1 MAVAATVAFVVEATA
16 VAVVTTTAAVAVI
29 VGVAV
34 GALVEQHL
42 GSQFGAGPQPQ
53 HPALES
59 TFQGEGSPRPQWGLS
74 AGMAKAA
81 YDRG

>member
-34 GALVEQHL
+34 GALVEHHL
-42 GSQFGAGPQPQ
+42 GSQFAAEPQPQ
-53 HPALES
+53 QTALES
-59 TFQGEGSPRPQWGLS
+59 TCKGESSSRPQWSLL

-81 YDRG
+81 YDRE